1 MEEVE
6 DATEGGPHS
15 GGSGDPDVPDVP
27 DVPVTAAP
35 AAQAG
40 SAGKVECPQC
50 LKKISE
56 HCFKY
61 SHRCKARPPA
71 ECAAPPVPP
80 QKKVTYDKAALKAL
94 ARKEPPMKN
103 KKIIERMDAVA
114 ATQAGLAAMP
124 PFVPFMAQR
133 QQQAMLRQQ
142 AMLAPYQQMFT
153 QCR

>member
-6 DATEGGPHS
+6 DVEIEDVA
-15 GGSGDPDVPDVP
+15 VPDIP
-27 DVPVTAAP
+27 EPVTP
-35 AAQAG
+35 L
-40 SAGKVECPQC
+40 KVECPQC

-61 SHRCKARPPA
+61 SHRCKARAPEPPPPPPA
-71 ECAAPPVPP
+71 PPAPPAK
-80 QKKVTYDKAALKAL
+80 KKVTYDKTALKAL
-94 ARKEPPMKN
+94 AQKREPPMKN
-103 KKIIERMDAVA
+103 EQLIER
-114 ATQAGLAAMP
+114 TPEP
-124 PFVPFMAQR
+124 PFVPQQQFEGVMAQR